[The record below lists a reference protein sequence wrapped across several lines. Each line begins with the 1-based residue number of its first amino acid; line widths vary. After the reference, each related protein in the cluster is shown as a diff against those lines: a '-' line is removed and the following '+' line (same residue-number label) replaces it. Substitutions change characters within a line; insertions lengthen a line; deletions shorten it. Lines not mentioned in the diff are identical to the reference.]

1 MINNIFTSFHKR
13 TKRNY
18 LKRMLDNK
26 PACMTEARKYEFN
39 YWDGPR
45 KYGFGGYKYISGLL
59 TPIARQ
65 LIKKYKLNNYSK
77 ILEAGCGKGF
87 LLYEIKKILPN
98 ISIYGFDIS
107 RYDLKNA
114 KEEIKKN
121 LFYQKI
127 QEKFNFKKNYFDLVI
142 SLNTLHNLKIYDLRK
157 ALSEIDRVGKKKY
170 IVVES
175 YKTNKQLFNLQCW
188 ALTANAFFS
197 HTEWIWLFKEFRYKG
212 DYEFI
217 YFD

>member
-1 MINNIFTSFHKR
+1 MINNIFTFFHKR

-26 PACMTEARKYEFN
+26 PVCMTEARKYDFN

-45 KYGFGGYKYISGLL
+45 KYGFGGYKYIPGLL
-59 TPIARQ
+59 TPIAKK
-65 LIKKYKLNNYSK
+65 LIKKYKLSNYSK

-98 ISIYGFDIS
+98 IKIYGFDIS
-107 RYDLKNA
+107 RYALKNA
-114 KEEIKKN
+114 KNEIKKN

-127 QEKFNFKKNYFDLVI
+127 QNKFHFKKNYFDLVI
-142 SLNTLHNLKIYDLRK
+142 SLNTLHNLNIYDLRK

-197 HTEWIWLFKEFRYKG
+197 YKEWIWLFKEFKYKG